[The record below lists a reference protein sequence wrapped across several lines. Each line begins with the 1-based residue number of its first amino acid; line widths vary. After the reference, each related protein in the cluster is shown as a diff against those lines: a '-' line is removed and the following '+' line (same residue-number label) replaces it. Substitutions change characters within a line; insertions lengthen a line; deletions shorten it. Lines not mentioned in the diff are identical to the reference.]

1 MYSECSMCIVN
12 VGMCIL
18 NVGMC
23 AVNVGMRLVN
33 VCVCV
38 YAFFEYAVLLF
49 FTVCSD
55 RFALRFFI
63 LPTSSVVFQSI
74 FRRSGISAIKLA
86 SQFLF

>member
-38 YAFFEYAVLLF
+38 YAFFEY
-49 FTVCSD
+49 
-55 RFALRFFI
+55 
-63 LPTSSVVFQSI
+63 
-74 FRRSGISAIKLA
+74 
-86 SQFLF
+86 QF

>member
-38 YAFFEYAVLLF
+38 FMHFL
-49 FTVCSD
+49 S
-55 RFALRFFI
+55 I
-63 LPTSSVVFQSI
+63 SSVI
-74 FRRSGISAIKLA
+74 FYRL
-86 SQFLF
+86 

>member
-38 YAFFEYAVLLF
+38 YAFFEYQFCYFLPSVAIALLYVF
-49 FTVCSD
+49 LF
-55 RFALRFFI
+55 

-74 FRRSGISAIKLA
+74 FRRSGISVIKLA
-86 SQFLF
+86 SRFLY

>member
-38 YAFFEYAVLLF
+38 YAFFEYQFCYFLPSVAIALLY
-49 FTVCSD
+49 V
-55 RFALRFFI
+55 
-63 LPTSSVVFQSI
+63 
-74 FRRSGISAIKLA
+74 
-86 SQFLF
+86 FLFCLLAPLCFNPFFVVPGSVL